1 MGSKNQRFNMLK
13 KRIVK
18 IISFFVFALHLILPL
33 QTSAQE
39 LFLEPK
45 SGFYQDSLEIKRGNI
60 VDSVKIYYT
69 LDGSV
74 PDTSSLVLPD
84 SITITETSVLRAVMY
99 SEGFEDTVEAFR
111 SYFVNE
117 ATELPVLSIT
127 SDPDGFFSDERGI
140 YVEGTNGISGYCRS
154 TPKNWNQDWERPV
167 RFEFFEKD
175 RNQGFSIDAGV
186 KIGGG
191 CTRLYP
197 QKSLDI
203 FFRSEYGASK
213 LNYQL
218 FEDKPIT
225 EFDRLALRNGGQDW
239 HRAMIRN
246 AAIQSMVRD
255 RMDLGYQAFKP
266 VVVFLNGEYWGIHIL
281 REKQNEDFIES
292 NYGYDEN
299 ELDILTQ
306 NAKVKE
312 GSADHYNAMID
323 FITANDLSI
332 EENYR
337 WVEQQMEID
346 QYIDYQITQIYTA
359 NGDWPGGNIIF
370 WRPQIEGG
378 KWKWVLYDSDMAMN
392 SHSRGQVD
400 DNSLYLATSTNSDYY
415 ANPPWATLLFRS
427 LLTNEEFKNKFIQ
440 RYSAHMWT
448 TFKPSRMLG
457 FIDSTKA
464 LIESEVPRH
473 IERWKDLGGYKG
485 PFMLGSNMSF
495 EKHIEL
501 VKSFIRSRTNYAR
514 NHLVSQFDLVKL
526 NSLETLVEPVEGGKV
541 YIETV
546 RSDTTDFIVVYNGV
560 PVNIK
565 AEAKPGYT
573 FTGWSGVGSGTEAE
587 KQLVLSENSTITA
600 HFKRS
605 VISETGIVIN
615 EINYRSADN
624 FDPEDWIEFYN
635 NSDNEVDMSG
645 WYFSDSDNSH
655 KFFFPEGTILEDRE
669 FLVLVRDS
677 VLFQSAF
684 SGVSNFVGNMDF
696 GLSGDGELVRLF
708 DDTGAIVD
716 QLTYND
722 KAPWPEAADGQG
734 PTLALANPGFD
745 NADGNNWA
753 ASSGNGTP
761 GAENSDVLVSNEP
774 VVENELPATVKL
786 NQNYPNPFNP
796 VTTISYAID
805 KPGQVF
811 LKIFDITGRE
821 VAVLENS
828 IKTAG
833 VHEVIWNAGEGSVS
847 SGVYFYRLEALGQV
861 FTRKLTLI
869 K

>member
-1 MGSKNQRFNMLK
+1 MCSKNQRFNMLK
-13 KRIVK
+13 KRITK
-18 IISFFVFALHLILPL
+18 IKSFFVFALPLILPL
-33 QTSAQE
+33 QVTAQE
-39 LFLEPK
+39 SFLEPK
-45 SGFYQDSLEIKRGNI
+45 SGFYQDSLKVILVNI
-60 VDSVKIYYT
+60 PDSVDVYYT
-69 LDGSV
+69 LDGSI
-74 PDTSSLVLPD
+74 PDTSSQVFKD
-84 SITITETSVLRAVMY
+84 SIVIRETSVLRTVTY
-99 SEGFEDTVEAFR
+99 SEGFEDTIEVFR
-111 SYFVNE
+111 SYFINE
-117 ATELPVLSIT
+117 TTELPVLSIT

-175 RNQGFSIDAGV
+175 RNRGFSIDAGV

-191 CTRLYP
+191 CTRLYD

-203 FFRSEYGASK
+203 FFRSKYGESK

-218 FEDKPIT
+218 FEDKSIT
-225 EFDRLALRNGGQDW
+225 EFNRLALRNGGQDW
-239 HRAMIRN
+239 YRAMIRN
-246 AAIQSMVRD
+246 AAIQSMVRG

-292 NYGYDEN
+292 NYGYDAN
-299 ELDILTQ
+299 ELDILSQ
-306 NAKVKE
+306 NAKIKE

-323 FITANDLSI
+323 FIEANDLTV

-337 WVEQQMEID
+337 WVEQQMDVD

-370 WRPQIEGG
+370 WKPQIEGG
-378 KWKWVLYDSDMAMN
+378 KWRWILYDSDMAMN
-392 SHSRGQVD
+392 SHSRGQAD

-415 ANPPWATLLFRS
+415 ANPPWATFLFRS
-427 LLTNEEFKNKFIQ
+427 LLINEEFRNKFIQ

-448 TFKPSRMLG
+448 TFEPSRMLA

-464 LIESEVPRH
+464 LIELEIPRH
-473 IERWKDLGGYKG
+473 MARWDKSFRLG
-485 PFMLGSNMSF
+485 PSMDW

-501 VKSFIRSRTNYAR
+501 VKSFIRSRANYAR
-514 NHLVSQFDLVKL
+514 NHLVSQFNLVKL
-526 NSLETLVEPVEGGKV
+526 NSIETLTEPAEGGLV
-541 YIETV
+541 RVETV
-546 RSDTTDFIVVYNGV
+546 RSDTTDFVVVYNGI
-560 PVNIK
+560 PVNIT
-565 AEAKPGYT
+565 AEAHPGYT
-573 FTGWSGVGSGTEAE
+573 FTGWSGISSGTEPE
-587 KQLVLSENSTITA
+587 KQLVLTENSTITA
-600 HFKRS
+600 HFRRS
-605 VISETGIVIN
+605 IISEVGIVIN

-624 FDPEDWIEFYN
+624 FNPEDWVELYN
-635 NSDNEVDMSG
+635 NSGSEVDMSG
-645 WYFSDSDNSH
+645 WYFSDSKNSH
-655 KFFFPEGTILEDRE
+655 QFFLPEGTILEDHE

-684 SGVSNFVGNMDF
+684 PDVSNFIGNMDF

-708 DDTGAIVD
+708 DDSGVIVD

-734 PTLALANPGFD
+734 PTLALTNPGFD
-745 NADGNNWA
+745 NSDGNNWA

-774 VVENELPATVKL
+774 VVENELPNAVKL

-805 KPGQVF
+805 RPGQVY

-821 VAVLENS
+821 VAVLVDER
-828 IKTAG
+828 KTAG
-833 VHEVIWNAGEGSVS
+833 VHEVIWNAGAGSIS
-847 SGVYFYRLEALGQV
+847 SGVYFYKLEALGQA
-861 FTRKLTLI
+861 FTKKLTLI

>member
-1 MGSKNQRFNMLK
+1 MLK

-18 IISFFVFALHLILPL
+18 ITSFFVFALPLILPL
-33 QTSAQE
+33 QASAQE

-60 VDSVKIYYT
+60 PDSIQVYYT
-69 LDGSV
+69 LDGSI
-74 PDTSSLVLPD
+74 PDTSSQVFQG
-84 SITITETSVLRAVMY
+84 SIVIRETSAFRAVTY
-99 SEGFEDTVEAFR
+99 SEGFEDTVEVFR
-111 SYFVNE
+111 SYFINE
-117 ATELPVLSIT
+117 TTELPVLSIT

-203 FFRSEYGASK
+203 FFRSKYGASK

-246 AAIQSMVRD
+246 AAIQSMVRG

-299 ELDILTQ
+299 ELDILTRK
-306 NAKVKE
+306 ARVKE

-323 FITANDLSI
+323 FIEANDLSI

-337 WVEQQMEID
+337 WVEQQMD
-346 QYIDYQITQIYTA
+346 VNQFIDYQITQIYTA

-378 KWKWVLYDSDMAMN
+378 KWKWILYDSDMAMN
-392 SHSRGQVD
+392 SHSRGEVD

-415 ANPPWATLLFRS
+415 ANPPWSTLILRS

-440 RYSAHMWT
+440 RYSTHMWT
-448 TFKPSRMLG
+448 TFKSSRLLA

-473 IERWKDLGGYKG
+473 VERWKDLGGYKG
-485 PFMLGSNMSF
+485 PFMLGSNMNF
-495 EKHIEL
+495 EKHIEQ
-501 VKSFIRSRTNYAR
+501 VKSFIRSRTYYAR
-514 NHLVSQFDLVKL
+514 NHLKSFFNLTKL
-526 NSLETLVEPVEGGKV
+526 NTLETLTEPAEGGNIYV
-541 YIETV
+541 ETV
-546 RSDTTDFIVVYNGV
+546 RSDTTDFIIVYNGI

-573 FTGWSGVGSGTEAE
+573 FTGWSGVGLGTESE
-587 KQLVLSENSTITA
+587 KQLVLSENSIITA

-605 VISETGIVIN
+605 AISETGIVIN

-624 FDPEDWIEFYN
+624 FNPEDWVELYN
-635 NSDNEVDMSG
+635 NSGSEVDMSG
-645 WYFSDSDNSH
+645 WYFSDSKNSH
-655 KFFFPEGTILEDRE
+655 QFFLPEGTILEDRE

-684 SGVSNFVGNMDF
+684 PSVSNFIGNMDF

-708 DDTGAIVD
+708 DDNGAIVD

-722 KAPWPEAADGQG
+722 KAPWPEAADGEG
-734 PTLALANPGFD
+734 PTLALTNPGFD

-761 GAENSDVLVSNEP
+761 GAENSDVLVSNELD
-774 VVENELPATVKL
+774 VENELPTTVKL

-796 VTTISYAID
+796 VTTISYTID
-805 KPGQVF
+805 KPGQVS

-828 IKTAG
+828 RKAAG
-833 VHEVIWNAGEGSVS
+833 VHEVIWNAGAGSVS